1 MHSINN
7 SELIETLKGLTEI
20 QRLDIAR
27 LLHPNIKFTTHE
39 SIYPWCGYD
48 LVGVEKSNGV
58 YRHMVQIDFS
68 EHESLVRNRFRYY
81 VDLYEYAAGDFELN
95 AILKYLTTINPLIQN
110 NNPSNIWIRG
120 VIGSLFKFNSDVHQN
135 PKKNYLGFRI

>member
-39 SIYPWCGYD
+39 SIYPWRGYD

-110 NNPSNIWIRG
+110 NNPSNI
-120 VIGSLFKFNSDVHQN
+120 
-135 PKKNYLGFRI
+135 